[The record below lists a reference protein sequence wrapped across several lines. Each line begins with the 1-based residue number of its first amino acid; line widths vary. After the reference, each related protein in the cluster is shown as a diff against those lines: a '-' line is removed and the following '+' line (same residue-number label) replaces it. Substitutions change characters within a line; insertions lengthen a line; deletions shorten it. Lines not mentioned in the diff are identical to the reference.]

1 MHLPLDKSH
10 FITGRRLQPDFV
22 QGELFPYSNQIA
34 ARPRK
39 ERSYTELIFP
49 QLSREKLQP
58 LSSLALAHVGD
69 GIYELLA
76 RTYVVRHGGN
86 LVCAAAQARAARII
100 APLLEPEEAEVFRR
114 GRNSHP
120 HTVPKNQKPE
130 DYALATGVEALF
142 GWLYLNGRQHR
153 VCQLFERIVEEEEKR
168 RNAQ

>member
-1 MHLPLDKSH
+1 MHRHREAAPARFCARGAVPLFK
-10 FITGRRLQPDFV
+10 PDC
-22 QGELFPYSNQIA
+22 GETAKGEIVYGTDIPPIEPGEA
-34 ARPRK
+34 AAP
-39 ERSYTELIFP
+39 F
-49 QLSREKLQP
+49 Q
-58 LSSLALAHVGD
+58 H

-86 LVCAAAQARAARII
+86 LARQMHRKTVELVCAAAQARAARII

>member
-1 MHLPLDKSH
+1 M
-10 FITGRRLQPDFV
+10 

-49 QLSREKLQP
+49 QLSREELQP

-69 GIYELLA
+69 GIYEMLA

-86 LVCAAAQARAARII
+86 LARQMHRKTVELVCAAAQARAARII

-153 VCQLFERIVEEEEKR
+153 VCQLFERIVEEEEKG